1 MKMMNKIAFFQ
12 CSVKPMLLILIHNVV
27 LFFVIKFIFSRFASS
42 KISWV
47 EADLPNVISVKQPTQ
62 KPLEPKTISVRQWD
76 RCIELFN

>member
-1 MKMMNKIAFFQ
+1 MMNDTASFQ

-62 KPLEPKTISVRQWD
+62 KSLEP
-76 RCIELFN
+76 